1 VNYHADSIWMCLT
14 CIRRIHVT
22 MESNL
27 EQLLRFLIKHQETRI
42 STQTMGFTNFS
53 ALVVTRHMRDKQEDL
68 CIKDIMNILG
78 TQNWKFYIKF
88 C

>member
-1 VNYHADSIWMCLT
+1 
-14 CIRRIHVT
+14 
-22 MESNL
+22 
-27 EQLLRFLIKHQETRI
+27 
-42 STQTMGFTNFS
+42 MGFTNFS